1 MSENLRVKSS
11 QYIDETTRV
20 SFKFNGT
27 TYYGF
32 KGDTLASALLANNV
46 HLVGRS
52 FKYHRPRG
60 IMTSGSEEPN
70 AIVQINPNTNRTEPN
85 VRATEVEIYEGMEA
99 SSQNCWPSVNFDI
112 GGINNFLSPLLPAG
126 FYYKTFMWPAS
137 FWEKY
142 EYFIRHS
149 AGLGKSPTLKDPDI
163 YDHRN
168 IHCDVLVVGAGI
180 SGILAAKNAA
190 KNNYKTLLLD
200 EKNELGGSTI
210 YENNESNKIDNKISS
225 EWLKKEIEELKN
237 IKNLEIK
244 TRTSV
249 AAYHQYNYLLARE
262 NLTDHLEK
270 KDKTNKIRQRLL
282 KIRAKKVILATGA
295 LERPMVF
302 NNNDRPGIMLSSAIK
317 KYSDFYGVACGSKI
331 VFFTNNDSAY
341 ESALSLNDKGIKVEA
356 IVDIRKQSETN
367 LEKRAIDAG
376 VKIYWE
382 HTVVDTSGYKRL
394 NNVSIMKLSNDGTS
408 VTGNKISISCD
419 CLGVAGGWTPAVHLY
434 TQSGSKLA
442 FDEDKKIFIP
452 NKNNSDQISVGSCCG
467 DFKLDEILKNLNEK
481 LKDFLD
487 INKTDFENITVKND
501 EEISKRNIWLLPSDK
516 ALGKTKPFVD
526 YQNDATAKDIKL
538 ALREGFRSI
547 EHVKRYTTTGMGTDQ
562 GKLGNMHAL
571 GIIADTAGVKM
582 GELGTTTFRPPYTP
596 LTFGTIVGRNVG
608 KFFDIFRRTPM
619 NDWHV
624 EQKAEFE
631 NVGQWKRAWYYP
643 INGET
648 MHQAVQRESKA
659 ARESSGILDA
669 STLGKIDIQ
678 GSDASEFL
686 NRVYTNAW
694 SKLGIGKCR
703 YGLMLNEDGMVYDD
717 GVTTRLGEN
726 HYLMTTTTGG
736 AANVLGK
743 LEDYLQTEWP
753 ELDVYLTSVTDQF
766 ATASLCGPNSKKILK
781 KIIPDLDL
789 SDENFPHMSFKEAK
803 IGSIV
808 CRIMRI
814 SFTGEQSF
822 EINVQASY
830 GKDLWE
836 KCIEAGKEFNI
847 TPYGTETMHLLR
859 AEKGFIIV
867 GQDTDGTM
875 TPIDLQMDWIVSKK
889 KYDFIGKRSLYRS
902 DTMRE
907 DRKQLVGLLTDDP
920 KVVLEEGAQIVSE
933 LDKKPV
939 EMLGH
944 VTSSYFSPNL
954 NKSIALAVVR
964 GGKDMM
970 GKKLFIPMEDKTINV
985 TVSNPV
991 FFDQTNERLN
1001 A

>member
-317 KYSDFYGVACGSKI
+317 KYSDFYGVACGRKI
-331 VFFTNNDSAY
+331 IFFTNNDSAY

-367 LEKRAIDAG
+367 LEKRVIDAG
-376 VKIYWE
+376 IKIYWE

-467 DFKLDEILKNLNEK
+467 DFKLDEIFKNLNEK

-487 INKTDFENITVKND
+487 INKTDFENITVNNNQ
-501 EEISKRNIWLLPSDK
+501 EISKRNIWLLPSDK

-643 INGET
+643 MNGET

-659 ARESSGILDA
+659 VRESSGILDA

-920 KVVLEEGAQIVSE
+920 EVVLEEGAQIVSE